1 MLVELLW
8 FVPLAVLSN
17 TAFPLPFDH
26 VLLWFAAGHSFTQAS
41 VFAGFG
47 SVCAGVAAVVDV
59 AVLSAVGR
67 RWRAG
72 AEVQAL
78 PSAGRGFYV
87 AVVLVALLPIPYT
100 TIRLALLRVRPRP
113 LLYAV
118 LVSGA
123 RLPRYLL
130 LIRLWHALALPG
142 WVGALLV
149 LSALGWIVWRPR
161 RTMTVASPTLHGAVP
176 CQAGPAHFNGG
187 CHAGYCLCQV
197 GRRSAVTSSTREPTS
212 SP

>member
-1 MLVELLW
+1 VLVELLW

-26 VLLWFAAGHSFTQAS
+26 VLLWFAAGHSFTEAC

-47 SVCAGVAAVVDV
+47 SACAGVAALVDV
-59 AVLSAVGR
+59 AVLGAVGR
-67 RWRAG
+67 RWRLRAK
-72 AEVQAL
+72 AESL
-78 PSAGRGFYV
+78 PWAGRGFYV
-87 AVVLVALLPIPYT
+87 AVILVALLPIPYT

-113 LLYAV
+113 LLYAM
-118 LVSGA
+118 LVSVA

-130 LIRLWHALALPG
+130 LIRLWQALALPG
-142 WVGALLV
+142 WVGGLLV
-149 LSALGWIVWRPR
+149 LSALGWIAWRPR
-161 RTMTVASPTLHGAVP
+161 RTMTVASRTLHGAVP
-176 CQAGPAHFNGG
+176 CQAGHAHFNGS
-187 CHAGYCLCQV
+187 CHAGYCFCQV